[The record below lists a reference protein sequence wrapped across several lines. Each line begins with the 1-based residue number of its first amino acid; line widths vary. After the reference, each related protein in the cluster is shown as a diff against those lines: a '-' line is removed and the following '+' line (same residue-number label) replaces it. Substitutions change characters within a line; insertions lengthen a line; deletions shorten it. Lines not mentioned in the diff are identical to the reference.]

1 MRSAHKNTAPHSGA
15 LTNHKRVQGEV
26 ASGIQ
31 MTNQRR
37 VVYARARSNLVSKTM
52 ESIVPQSKFIQIKKY
67 ILLSMYTKRQVL
79 HSCILN
85 QHENEKTE
93 VSLVSLPSIHS
104 PARDRARSSSDPP
117 W

>member
-1 MRSAHKNTAPHSGA
+1 MRLANKNTAPHSGA

-52 ESIVPQSKFIQIKKY
+52 ESIVPQSKFIQIYIYIYVVVDVMRHKKAG
-67 ILLSMYTKRQVL
+67 IAFMHIESVR
-79 HSCILN
+79 
-85 QHENEKTE
+85 E
-93 VSLVSLPSIHS
+93 
-104 PARDRARSSSDPP
+104 
-117 W
+117 